1 MGLHVR
7 SEGSPTLTIDFA
19 KYVTDTNF
27 DQLSPGVIHAAKRGL
42 LDWIGCALAAS
53 KHKTLDLLIET
64 LKEEGVSKQAT
75 VIGRQLKLSHIQAA
89 LVNGQMGHLLD
100 FDDTHMGGVVLHA
113 SSPTL
118 SAILSESERSQHS
131 GAQFLLA
138 YVCGFEAAVRVGQ
151 SSPSHHAGGW
161 HLTGTLGHFAS
172 SVAVG
177 RLIGLSADQMVHAMG
192 IGATQASGMQ
202 QNRGTMC
209 KSFHAGRA
217 ASNGILAARLAKN
230 GFNSSDEIVEGKR
243 GFSKIYSVDS
253 KPKRMVEGFGES
265 WEIERNGYKPYA
277 CGVVLHPAID
287 VMIQAHRCGR
297 IELDAKRIKRI
308 EVWVNPLVISI
319 TGTVAPTSGLHS
331 KFSIYHS
338 VCVAFI
344 DGKAGIEQYSDAR
357 ANDPKVLSMKERVSI
372 TGDDSLGRDQARV
385 LIEHDAGVDEFF
397 IDHASGTVDNPM
409 SDQALVDKFLGNAA
423 FYLTPAKAK
432 EVVDLV
438 WRFDE
443 LEDASVLM
451 SLLA

>member
-1 MGLHVR
+1 MGLHLR

-19 KYVTDTNF
+19 NYVTDTNF
-27 DQLSPGVIHAAKRGL
+27 DQLSPSVIHAAKRGL
-42 LDWIGCALAAS
+42 LDWVGCALAAS
-53 KHKTLDLLIET
+53 KHKTLDLLIAT
-64 LKEEGVSKQAT
+64 LKEEGASEQAT
-75 VIGRQLKLSHIQAA
+75 VIGRNLKLSHIQAA

-118 SAILSESERSQHS
+118 SALLSEAQRNQHS

-177 RLIGLSADQMVHAMG
+177 RLIGLNAEQIVYAMG

-253 KPKRMVEGFGES
+253 NPNRMVEGLGTS

-297 IELDAKRIKRI
+297 IALDSQRIKRI
-308 EVWVNPLVISI
+308 DVRVNPLVISI
-319 TGTVAPTSGLHS
+319 TGTVTPTSGLHS

-338 VCVAFI
+338 VCVALL

-357 ANDPKVLSMKERVSI
+357 ANDPKVVSMKEKVSI
-372 TGDDSLGRDQARV
+372 TGDESMARDQARV
-385 LIEHDAGVDEFF
+385 LVEHDGGVDEFF
-397 IDHASGTVDNPM
+397 VDHASGTVENPM
-409 SDQALVDKFLGNAA
+409 SDEALMDKFLENAA
-423 FYLTPAKAK
+423 FCLNPAKAK
-432 EVVDLV
+432 DVAELI
-438 WRFDE
+438 WRFE
-443 LEDASVLM
+443 EVEDASILM
-451 SLLA
+451 PLLA